1 MKDRSTLLAVVII
14 LLLSAVSGTVFWK
27 YTKVVDQNRELRE
40 EISVAKSELDKV
52 RAVMESSNMKHFP
65 PGPDWE
71 RIKTSQRPD
80 PKTWLTE
87 SILSRDDLIPWEGV
101 LGGTMRI
108 YDPSSVWFLGPNW
121 CLAWAEDGH
130 IGGYM
135 LLRFETG
142 TEDKEPFWRLIDSEM
157 PR

>member
-1 MKDRSTLLAVVII
+1 MKDRSTLLAVVLI
-14 LLLSAVSGTVFWK
+14 LLLSSTSGAVFWK
-27 YTKVVDQNRELRE
+27 YTKVVEHNSRLSEELRA
-40 EISVAKSELDKV
+40 VRSELEKT
-52 RAVMESSNMKHFP
+52 RATAKGPAERFP
-65 PGPDWE
+65 VPEPDWE
-71 RIKTSQRPD
+71 KMKNSQRPD

-87 SILSRDDLIPWEGV
+87 NILSRDDLIPWEGV
-101 LGGTMRI
+101 LGGTMKI
-108 YDPSSVWFLGPNW
+108 YDPSSVWFIGPNW

-142 TEDKEPFWRLIDSEM
+142 TSEPSWRLIDTEM